1 MNRLLMHV
9 RLLKAPET
17 NTNQSRANKTC
28 LTKQYLYCVPP
39 YNVSPRKTTSPAVR
53 KCCYITNTRRSILMM
68 HRSDVIA
75 LTSKSHF
82 RRPSRLVSGLTVQTD
97 CTLNHLNIA
106 VNLIWYVIHLTQRA
120 NKTCNSQNICNWRA
134 VTTSVIRGAVKRVA
148 IGSCMDLGLRLISIG
163 LF

>member
-17 NTNQSRANKTC
+17 NTNQSRANQTC

-53 KCCYITNTRRSILMM
+53 VCCYITNTRRSILMM
-68 HRSDVIA
+68 HRSDVIS

-82 RRPSRLVSGLTVQTD
+82 RRAFRLISELTVQTD
-97 CTLNHLNIA
+97 CTLNQLIIE
-106 VNLIWYVIHLTQRA
+106 VNLIYYVVHLTQRA
-120 NKTCNSQNICNWRA
+120 TKTPNSQNICN
-134 VTTSVIRGAVKRVA
+134 
-148 IGSCMDLGLRLISIG
+148 
-163 LF
+163 